1 MVIEIE
7 NLMDDLKELI
17 RVEENGI
24 KDLRKSSRMQQG
36 EREKE
41 NYESKIKRFGEQIE
55 KTQNTLKLL

>member
-24 KDLRKSSRMQQG
+24 KDLRKSSRM
-36 EREKE
+36 
-41 NYESKIKRFGEQIE
+41 
-55 KTQNTLKLL
+55 